1 MAKND
6 LPAPPYSGLW
16 KIDIMDENGYRRIEA
31 VYDRSKGQ
39 YLEGDKIINKDS
51 IIAWQTIDGLDIF
64 KQLTLENSY
73 DGLEALASKAEL
85 LQRSGNDSEAKA
97 IYSHLLEYGNIG
109 ESDQSIIASASLN
122 LAMFSLNEGQIE
134 KAYMVTGAGEEDLF
148 LYLTTDMC
156 MLEV

>member
-51 IIAWQTIDGLDIF
+51 IIAWQTIDGSPL
-64 KQLTLENSY
+64 KRKNKE
-73 DGLEALASKAEL
+73 KEL
-85 LQRSGNDSEAKA
+85 
-97 IYSHLLEYGNIG
+97 
-109 ESDQSIIASASLN
+109 
-122 LAMFSLNEGQIE
+122 
-134 KAYMVTGAGEEDLF
+134 
-148 LYLTTDMC
+148 
-156 MLEV
+156 